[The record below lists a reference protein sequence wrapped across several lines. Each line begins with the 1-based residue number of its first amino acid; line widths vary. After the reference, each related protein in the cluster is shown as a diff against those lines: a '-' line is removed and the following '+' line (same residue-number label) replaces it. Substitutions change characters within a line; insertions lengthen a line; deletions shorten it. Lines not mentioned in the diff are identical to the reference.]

1 MPPRDDEPGSDDRAA
16 TVNLLHEAADAIEE
30 ALADLDD
37 WGLAGTRPGQHRS
50 DLVADDAVVAV
61 LRDAGVGVLSEES
74 GLHDGDREIIVVV
87 DPLDGSTN
95 ASRGLPWYGI
105 SLCAVDAQG
114 PRAALVVNLPRA
126 SRFEAIRGKGASV
139 DGVPLRSTDCT
150 EVGRAI
156 VGLSGM
162 PPRPLGWQQ
171 YRAMG
176 SLALDLCEVARGG
189 LDAFVDCSPSGAGPW
204 DYLGGMLI
212 CREAGAVVGD
222 AFDRELV
229 GLDHGLRRTPIAAA
243 TPTLLDRLVAAYRD
257 VRRE

>member
-1 MPPRDDEPGSDDRAA
+1 MSLREGDRGEALAA
-16 TVNLLHEAADAIEE
+16 VLHEAADVIEE
-30 ALADLDD
+30 ALRDLDD

-50 DLVADDAVVAV
+50 DLVADEAVVPV
-61 LRDAGVGVLSEES
+61 LRDAGLGVLSEES
-74 GLHDGDREIIVVV
+74 GLHDGDREIVAIV

-105 SLCAVDAQG
+105 SLCAVDDEG
-114 PRAALVVNLPRA
+114 PRAALVVNLPQG
-126 SRFEAIRGKGASV
+126 SRFEALRGKGAHV
-139 DGVPLRSTDCT
+139 DGVRLRSTDCT

-162 PPRPLGWQQ
+162 PPRPFGWQQ

-189 LDAFVDCSPSGAGPW
+189 LDAFVDCSLSGAGPW

-212 CREAGAVVGD
+212 CREAGAVVAD
-222 AFDRELV
+222 AFDRDLV